1 MKIQWFPGH
10 MTKAIREAE
19 QNTKIIDAL
28 IYVLDARAPQAC
40 INSHFLSKMS
50 GKPVLYVLNKADLAD
65 NELTKQW
72 IKHLSSDIA
81 SAVSVIATKSGG
93 AKVILPE
100 LKKLTSP
107 RVQRWKQKGVNYT
120 PKAMVAG
127 IPNTGKSSIINS
139 LCGAYRAKTGNK
151 PGITRGRQWIKLDS
165 VELLDT
171 AGILAPK
178 LDDQTQAQHLAFIGS
193 IKDDILDVVE
203 LARVFLDE
211 MQERF
216 GQNLI
221 DRYGDISQASDK
233 LFAISQARGYLLK
246 GGEVDLERGAK
257 AVLDDFRSGKL
268 GNITLETPSLKE
280 D

>member
-1 MKIQWFPGH
+1 MIIQWFPGH

-19 QNTKIIDAL
+19 QNIKIIDAL
-28 IYVLDARAPQAC
+28 VYVLDARAPKAC
-40 INSHFLSKMS
+40 INSHFLSKMA

-65 NELTKQW
+65 PVATKQW
-72 IKHLSSDIA
+72 IQYLTGQDA

-100 LKKLTSP
+100 LRKLTSP
-107 RVQRWKQKGVNYT
+107 KIQKWKQKGVNYI

-139 LCGAYRAKTGNK
+139 LCGAARAKTGNK
-151 PGITRGRQWIKLDS
+151 PGITRGKQWVRLNDI
-165 VELLDT
+165 ELLDT

-178 LDDQTQAQHLAFIGS
+178 LDDQTLARHLAYIGS
-193 IKDDILDVVE
+193 IKEDILDIVE
-203 LARVFLDE
+203 LARMFLGE
-211 MQERF
+211 MLQRF
-216 GQNLI
+216 RENI
-221 DRYGDISQASDK
+221 TARYGDAVESTDP
-233 LFAISQARGYLLK
+233 LLAISQSRGYLLK
-246 GGEVDLERGAK
+246 GGEADLERGAK

-268 GNITLETPSLKE
+268 GNITLENPPLK